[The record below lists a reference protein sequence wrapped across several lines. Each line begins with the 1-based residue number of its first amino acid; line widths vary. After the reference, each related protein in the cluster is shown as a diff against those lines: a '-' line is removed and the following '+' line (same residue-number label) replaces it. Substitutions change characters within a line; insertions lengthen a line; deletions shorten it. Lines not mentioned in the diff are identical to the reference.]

1 MFNLTP
7 ATQEEHDSLVEKCQ
21 KNGWLKRG
29 GFDWQDDPWLE
40 EYPYDFSR
48 ASTIKDL
55 ADFFSN
61 GNWAIRQGVLF
72 GDLAFIQQVNGGDEW
87 WTLKRC
93 PDGSWL
99 AFESYTMSYILP
111 DMSRFTRAIAS
122 MQLATPEEC
131 KRLEYSLP
139 KTSLVWDGEAFPD
152 DSSGYVRAQGE
163 NFELEVVA
171 SRIGRG
177 VSMTAQEGLLE
188 GLDSE
193 NFGTLIEQLRAAV
206 EKADQYEKA
215 AMIPDAQGLSDK
227 ARHAVIASEN
237 QVRTEHAE
245 QTHENER

>member
-1 MFNLTP
+1 MVDAEEMPRWVMACFRELHHELHP
-7 ATQEEHDSLVEKCQ
+7 ARHEPFHACDREH
-21 KNGWLKRG
+21 
-29 GFDWQDDPWLE
+29 
-40 EYPYDFSR
+40 
-48 ASTIKDL
+48 A
-55 ADFFSN
+55 A
-61 GNWAIRQGVLF
+61 GNARRS
-72 GDLAFIQQVNGGDEW
+72 A
-87 WTLKRC
+87 
-93 PDGSWL
+93 
-99 AFESYTMSYILP
+99 
-111 DMSRFTRAIAS
+111 
-122 MQLATPEEC
+122 

-152 DSSGYVRAQGE
+152 DSSGYVRARGE

-227 ARHAVIASEN
+227 ARHAVIASEKPSAN
-237 QVRTEHAE
+237 
-245 QTHENER
+245 

>member
-1 MFNLTP
+1 M
-7 ATQEEHDSLVEKCQ
+7 
-21 KNGWLKRG
+21 
-29 GFDWQDDPWLE
+29 
-40 EYPYDFSR
+40 
-48 ASTIKDL
+48 
-55 ADFFSN
+55 
-61 GNWAIRQGVLF
+61 LF

-87 WTLKRC
+87 WTLKRR

-152 DSSGYVRAQGE
+152 NSSGYVRARGE

-177 VSMTAQEGLLE
+177 VSMTAHEDLLE

-193 NFGTLIEQLRAAV
+193 NFDTLIEQLRAAV

-215 AMIPDAQGLSDK
+215 AMIPDALGLSDK
-227 ARHAVIASEN
+227 ARHAVFASEN
-237 QVRTEHAE
+237 QARTGHTE
-245 QTHENER
+245 QTHDNER

>member
-40 EYPYDFSR
+40 EYPYEFSR

-72 GDLAFIQQVNGGDEW
+72 GDLAFIQQINGGDEW

-139 KTSLVWDGEAFPD
+139 KTSLVWEGEAFPD
-152 DSSGYVRAQGE
+152 DSSGYVRARGE

-177 VSMTAQEGLLE
+177 VSMMAQEDLLE

-193 NFGTLIEQLRAAV
+193 NFNTLIEQLRAAV
-206 EKADQYEKA
+206 EKGDADVFSSQNPMLRTL
-215 AMIPDAQGLSDK
+215 MIFYIVQGSFLPM
-227 ARHAVIASEN
+227 IA
-237 QVRTEHAE
+237 
-245 QTHENER
+245 